1 MKDIVRLD
9 SNQRMSRVVACNGF
23 VFVGGQT
30 AADATQDIK
39 GQTAQVLKKID
50 GFLEKAG
57 LDKTRI
63 VSAQIWLADIQSDF
77 AKMNEVWDAWVP
89 EGHTPARATVESCLA
104 LPELLIEIT
113 VVAAAG

>member
-1 MKDIVRLD
+1 MTEINRID
-9 SNQRMSRVVACNGF
+9 SNQRMSRAVTCNGF

-30 AADATQDIK
+30 ASDPTQDIK
-39 GQTAQVLKKID
+39 GQTLQVLDKID
-50 GFLEKAG
+50 GFLEEAG

-63 VSAQIWLADIQSDF
+63 ISAQIWLTDIHADF

-89 EGHTPARATVESCLA
+89 QGHTPARATVESRLA

-113 VVAAAG
+113 VVAAA